1 MCTGLGDT
9 HMTSKT
15 KLKKLTYRRS
25 GAMPLVIAS
34 RSPAASSRSPTLRS
48 QNPPRVRVSVPDL
61 PVDRRLWNPEP
72 EAIRPA
78 KRFSGVPAR
87 VVAPPPKKAI
97 VAPSGHVRALH
108 NPLPQLLFQKASGVA
123 VCVQRKIRK
132 EVLHAKQVAGT
143 TVKPGKRGPYSG
155 IKCNNYG

>member
-15 KLKKLTYRRS
+15 STKKLTYRRS
-25 GAMPLVIAS
+25 GAVPLATAN
-34 RSPAASSRSPTLRS
+34 RSPVASSRSPTLRS
-48 QNPPRVRVSVPDL
+48 QNTRGRVSVPDL
-61 PVDRRLWNPEP
+61 PVDRRIWNPEP
-72 EAIRPA
+72 EATRPA
-78 KRFSGVPAR
+78 LRYSGVPAR
-87 VVAPPPKKAI
+87 VVAPTPQKAR
-97 VAPSGHVRALH
+97 VAPSGKLLALH

-123 VCVQRKIRK
+123 VCVQRKTRK
-132 EVLHAKQVAGT
+132 EVLHAKNIAGT